1 MLIDFGTAREYK
13 EEHVRIQSA
22 LERLD
27 MRRRNSLG
35 EMGRQMQEQT
45 FFVWEGPCII
55 F

>member
-1 MLIDFGTAREYK
+1 MW
-13 EEHVRIQSA
+13 RIQSA

-27 MRRRNSLG
+27 MRAPEQFGGN
-35 EMGRQMQEQT
+35 GRQMQEQT